1 MGSERRTAVISGGA
15 SGIGAAV
22 VRAFV
27 KTGVAS
33 VFIDRDE
40 KAGRAL
46 SAELA
51 SVGEC
56 LFVPGDVSNEHDCQK
71 TIGQAEEKYGPVHH
85 LVNNAALFLYRSLE
99 ATPAEWASILSVN
112 VVGLSLL
119 SRFAVQSMRK
129 LGRGTIVNISSI
141 SAFLAQ
147 SGTMTYNATKA
158 AVLEMTRCMAL
169 DLNPLSIRVNCVCPG
184 YIRTSAYENYVA
196 GSGRPP
202 DEVDKEL
209 SSRTILK
216 RLGLPEEVAN
226 CVLFLS
232 SEESSYVT
240 GAAMMVDGGLTAF

>member
-1 MGSERRTAVISGGA
+1 MEREDRTAVISGGA

-27 KTGVAS
+27 RTGVAS
-33 VFIDRDE
+33 VFIDRNE

-46 SAELA
+46 SEELA
-51 SVGEC
+51 SIGDC
-56 LFVPGDVSNEHDCQK
+56 LFVPGDVSNEQDCQK
-71 TIGQAEEKYGPVHH
+71 TIEQAEQKYGPVQH
-85 LVNNAALFLYRSLE
+85 LVNNAALFLYRSLD
-99 ATPAEWASILSVN
+99 ATPAEWASILNVN
-112 VVGLSLL
+112 VVGTSLL

-129 LGRGTIVNISSI
+129 VGRGTIVNISSI

-147 SGTMTYNATKA
+147 PGTMTYNATKA

-184 YIRTSAYENYVA
+184 YIRTGAYENYVA
-196 GSGRPP
+196 GSGRLP

-232 SEESSYVT
+232 SEQSNYVT
-240 GAAMMVDGGLTAF
+240 GAAVMVDGGLTAV